1 MSYAATVIDPAAAPM
16 GAELVIVALV
26 VPSAVSLIVPEA
38 KAIALAP
45 IVRTS
50 PAFVAALAAAIVFL
64 NTSSFLPV
72 PER

>member
-1 MSYAATVIDPAAAPM
+1 MSYAATVIDPAAVPIAP
-16 GAELVIVALV
+16 ELVIVALV

-38 KAIALAP
+38 KAIALAA

-64 NTSSFLPV
+64 NISSFLPV